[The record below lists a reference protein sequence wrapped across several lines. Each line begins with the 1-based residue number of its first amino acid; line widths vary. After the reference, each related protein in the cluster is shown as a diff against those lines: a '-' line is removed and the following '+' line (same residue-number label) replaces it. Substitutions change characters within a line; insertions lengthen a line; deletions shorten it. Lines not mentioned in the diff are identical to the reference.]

1 MLFRRGDIGKPVE
14 VISAAFLFYKYLG
27 GRRPSDRL
35 HKSIPSIDARG
46 KGEGGGRGKGRPA
59 VGVAS
64 LLSTAFPAPS
74 KTGDFYENL

>member
-35 HKSIPSIDARG
+35 HKSIPWIDAREG
-46 KGEGGGRGKGRPA
+46 GRRGEGEGKARRWRGLSA
-59 VGVAS
+59 INGVPGS
-64 LLSTAFPAPS
+64 L
-74 KTGDFYENL
+74 ENRRFL